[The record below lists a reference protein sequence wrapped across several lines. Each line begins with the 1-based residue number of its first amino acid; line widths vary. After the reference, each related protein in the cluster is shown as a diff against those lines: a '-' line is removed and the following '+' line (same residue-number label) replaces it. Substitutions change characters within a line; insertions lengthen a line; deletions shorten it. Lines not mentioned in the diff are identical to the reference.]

1 MGMPSKNLT
10 CHSNQILSITFI
22 HEDAQ
27 MEGQFASNK
36 PCGTLQGNPLTS
48 VISIP

>member
-10 CHSNQILSITFI
+10 CHSHQILSITLI

-27 MEGQFASNK
+27 MEG
-36 PCGTLQGNPLTS
+36 
-48 VISIP
+48 